1 MIREGDVAPDF
12 TLTGLDGLRYSLH
25 EAAGKGPVLLAFWKA
40 DCGTC
45 ELAAPYLSRL
55 YDAYENLEWSFW
67 AIGQNEAAEARQFVE
82 EFGFRPTMLI
92 DGPAWVASKAYDPDA
107 TPTLYLVEPPSRRVT
122 LISIGFD
129 KADLNEIS
137 RRVAAYAGAACVEVA
152 PAGDG
157 APAFQPG

>member
-1 MIREGDVAPDF
+1 
-12 TLTGLDGLRYSLH
+12 
-25 EAAGKGPVLLAFWKA
+25 
-40 DCGTC
+40 
-45 ELAAPYLSRL
+45 
-55 YDAYENLEWSFW
+55 
-67 AIGQNEAAEARQFVE
+67 
-82 EFGFRPTMLI
+82 MLI
-92 DGPAWVASKAYDPDA
+92 DGPAWVVSKAYDPDA